1 MLYRWPC
8 ASTEPYSV
16 VLPNPTL
23 ACTVHVRVKA
33 VLRRASEVH
42 WGILNHTIFVRT
54 FTYLQIHMPA
64 WVLLSS
70 ICSWTQN
77 YANGS
82 SILSLAMEYAKEG
95 GFFRG

>member
-1 MLYRWPC
+1 MYG
-8 ASTEPYSV
+8 
-16 VLPNPTL
+16 
-23 ACTVHVRVKA
+23 VKA

-42 WGILNHTIFVRT
+42 WGDFKPHHFCPHI
-54 FTYLQIHMPA
+54 TYLQIHMPA

-77 YANGS
+77 YANVS

-95 GFFRG
+95 DFFRG